1 MKTTNQVIVAG
12 RLAQDAEIRQFANST
27 KATFALAISRTEKRG
42 EETVRPVA
50 YQPCEIW
57 RKNGSTDSFAQ
68 LTKGALVEITGWI
81 RPEEFVDKTGKNSF
95 FFYPLQYLSVLTC
108 LSISTVLHATH
119 SIVQWPPVCQRDY
132 SRQSRE
138 AIAAPCHIVKG
149 LTTDTA
155 HRVCSA
161 VQPSRLTIAQLPPTD
176 S

>member
-68 LTKGALVEITGWI
+68 LTKGALS
-81 RPEEFVDKTGKNSF
+81 RRRLLRLPSLFLFKAKTRSSF
-95 FFYPLQYLSVLTC
+95 ILC
-108 LSISTVLHATH
+108 NIS
-119 SIVQWPPVCQRDY
+119 RF
-132 SRQSRE
+132 
-138 AIAAPCHIVKG
+138 
-149 LTTDTA
+149 
-155 HRVCSA
+155 
-161 VQPSRLTIAQLPPTD
+161 
-176 S
+176 